1 MPHALELEEFGL
13 EVEQEH
19 HALMGSSDDAA
30 SAADGATSTSTTH
43 RRTQHVALSTPSKE
57 QRSLLQS
64 INVRP
69 ARLLRP
75 GMFKWATL
83 LIALALVVFLNIG
96 QESEEAIYFEEALP
110 NIDTCEDDDIAFT
123 NMFKSENN
131 CFEFVLASS
140 NDGQTERCNIPIG
153 IPDEN
158 EFQKLLKH
166 FCRKSCGLCGNT
178 EDDQLFQGESSRANI
193 EAAVEEI
200 EGEIEEKELEVKLE
214 MERAE
219 QAREKQLA
227 KAIEEEIEA
236 QEEERAHNSAPGS
249 KPLNEEDN
257 ESVTEHKG
265 IDVNKLLKNTTA
277 TEGDLAKPPCQDESS
292 AIKFNCT
299 DVSKLSNNTLR
310 GEVCNATFDESDEEN
325 ETHLQIVKLICRMS
339 CGLCGD
345 GIDSMES
352 VEASGDQESRTH
364 DEKKSVTAGKSIE
377 NKMQNGD
384 SLVDDEMEQS
394 NNDDGDEKSSAS
406 TEDSHVVVVDDD
418 DNDEEEGED
427 ENDDSSSVA
436 IRNKLQKGDDRTI
449 R

>member
-19 HALMGSSDDAA
+19 HALMSSSDETT
-30 SAADGATSTSTTH
+30 SAADGATSSSTTH
-43 RRTQHVALSTPSKE
+43 RRTQQVALSTPSKE

-83 LIALALVVFLNIG
+83 LIALALVVFLNLG
-96 QESEEAIYFEEALP
+96 QESEEAVYFEEALP
-110 NIDTCEDDDIAFT
+110 DIDTCEDDDVAFT
-123 NMFKSENN
+123 NMFKSESN

-140 NDGQTERCNIPIG
+140 KNGKKERCNIPIG

-178 EDDQLFQGESSRANI
+178 EGDQLFQGESGHANI

-200 EGEIEEKELEVKLE
+200 AEEIEEKELEVK
-214 MERAE
+214 MEKERTE

-227 KAIEEEIEA
+227 KEIEEEMEA
-236 QEEERAHNSAPGS
+236 QEEERAHNSNLGS
-249 KPLNEEDN
+249 KPLKHEDN
-257 ESVTEHKG
+257 ESVKEHQG
-265 IDVNKLLKNTTA
+265 IEVNKLIENTTA
-277 TEGDLAKPPCQDESS
+277 IEGDLAEPPCKDESS

-310 GEVCNATFDESDEEN
+310 GEVCNRTIDESDEEN
-325 ETHLQIVKLICRMS
+325 EPHLQKVKHICQMS

-345 GIDSMES
+345 DIDKIES
-352 VEASGDQESRTH
+352 VEASEQENRTH
-364 DEKKSVTAGKSIE
+364 DENKSVTAEKSIE
-377 NKMQNGD
+377 NKIENGD

-394 NNDDGDEKSSAS
+394 YNDDNDEESSAS
-406 TEDSHVVVVDDD
+406 TENSNGDDD
-418 DNDEEEGED
+418 DDDDEEGED
-427 ENDDSSSVA
+427 ENDDRSSVA